1 MRVHNS
7 ELEKLTNGAKVR
19 ANRLGYNMHNGQRSA
34 QIVRFGLFEADLQ
47 TGELRKNGVKV
58 PLQGQPF
65 QVCAILLSR
74 SGELVS
80 REELRQEVWP
90 EDTFVDFDHAL
101 NTAITKI
108 RLALGDQA
116 DNPRFVETLPRR
128 GYRFIAPVDKPS
140 SPTPALHPPQKP
152 VGLTPRVRWIAG
164 ATLLLALLS
173 AVGIWRFARKRAETG
188 LPPLEVVPLAAL
200 PGFESD
206 PAFSP
211 DGNQVAF
218 AFGAEG
224 DKCGIYTI
232 MVDGDKPLRLTSG
245 DGDAFPTWSPD
256 GRRVAFYRFS
266 EHGTAVYTVPALGG
280 TEQRLHAGFSGSWTA
295 GLDWSPDG
303 KVLAFSEGQEDKNR
317 AWIALL
323 SLADSTTR
331 PLTSPSNQEYD
342 TAPAFSPDGST
353 VAFVRGIVAGV
364 VSDLYVSPVTGGTPK
379 RLTFDKTWI
388 LGSLTWTPDGREI
401 VFSSTRGGLGALWRV
416 SASGGTPRPV
426 AGVGVIAWSPSIAPK
441 GNQLVYQ
448 HMAFKDSLFRLDLKD
463 DIHPQGPPVFLRS
476 EKGFNWRPQF
486 SPDGK
491 RFVFESNAFGYSDLW
506 ACDGDGSH
514 CGPLTSLRGTAGAAR
529 WSPDGRYIAFEFR
542 PKDHS
547 EIYLL
552 EVGGDAPRLLPTLP
566 GSDNGG
572 PSWSRDGKWIYFYS
586 DREGEPFQLWKVP
599 VSGGPPVQITKNG
612 GVFAAESADGQSL
625 YYAKLRTPGIWK
637 MPLQGGE
644 EERVL
649 DRSGGGEWFNWALAR
664 NGIYFRDA
672 RESKDHH
679 YTGLLNFFDFASKK
693 ITTVSTLDQPG
704 GVGIGLS
711 ADGRSVLYDG
721 KGDAES
727 SIMLVKNF
735 R

>member
-1 MRVHNS
+1 MCYMD
-7 ELEKLTNGAKVR
+7 NGK
-19 ANRLGYNMHNGQRSA
+19 RSA
-34 QIVRFGLFEADLQ
+34 QIIRFGQFEADLQ
-47 TGELRKNGVKV
+47 TRELRRNGIKV
-58 PLQGQPF
+58 PLQDQPF

-80 REELRQEVWP
+80 REELRQQVWP
-90 EDTFVDFDHAL
+90 EDTFVDFDHAV

-128 GYRFIAPVDKPS
+128 GYRFIAPVDRPS
-140 SPTPALHPPQKP
+140 PLEPEPFFPQNPGQAVTPKK
-152 VGLTPRVRWIAG
+152 RWIAG
-164 ATLLLALLS
+164 LAVLLALLS
-173 AVGIWRFARKRAETG
+173 AIGIWRFARKGSETDR
-188 LPPLEVVPLAAL
+188 PPLEVVPIAAL

-218 AFGAEG
+218 AFGAK
-224 DKCGIYTI
+224 DQCGIYTI
-232 MVDGDKPLRLTSG
+232 MIDGGKALRLTS
-245 DGDAFPTWSPD
+245 DPSDAFPTWSPD
-256 GRRVAFYRFS
+256 GRRLAFYRFS
-266 EHGTAVYTVPALGG
+266 ENGTAVYTIPALGG
-280 TEQRLHAGFSGSWTA
+280 TEQRVHSGFSGAWTV
-295 GLDWSPDG
+295 GLGWSPDG
-303 KVLAFSEGQEDKNR
+303 KVLAISEGQQDKNR

-323 SLADSTTR
+323 SLIDSTTR
-331 PLTSPSNQEYD
+331 PLTSPSSLEYD
-342 TAPAFSPDGST
+342 TAPAFSPDGSA
-353 VAFVRGIVAGV
+353 VAFVRGAVAGV
-364 VSDLYVSPVTGGTPK
+364 VSDLYVVPVAGGTPK

-388 LGSLTWTPDGREI
+388 MGSLTWTPDGSEI
-401 VFSSTRGGLGALWRV
+401 VFSSMRGGLGALWRI
-416 SASGGTPRPV
+416 SASGGKPRPV
-426 AGVGVIAWSPSIAPK
+426 EGVGVIAWSPSISPK

-448 HMAFKDSLFRLDLKD
+448 HMGFKDSLFRLDLKD
-463 DIHPQGPPVFLRS
+463 ETHPQGPPVFLRS

-491 RFVFESNAFGYSDLW
+491 KIVFESNALGYSDLW
-506 ACDGDGSH
+506 VCDVDGSH
-514 CGPLTSLRGTAGAAR
+514 CAALTSLRGTAGAPR

-547 EIYLL
+547 EIYLV
-552 EVGGDAPRLLPTLP
+552 EVGGGPPRLLQTLS

-572 PSWSRDGKWIYFYS
+572 PSWSRDGKSIYFYS
-586 DREGEPFQLWKVP
+586 DRGGEPFQLWKTP
-599 VSGGPPVQITKNG
+599 VEGGPPTQITKNG
-612 GVFAAESADGQSL
+612 GVFAAESADGLSL
-625 YYAKLRTPGIWK
+625 YYSKLQVPGIYR
-637 MPLQGGE
+637 MPLLGGE
-644 EERVL
+644 EQRVL
-649 DRSGGGEWFNWALAR
+649 DQAGGGEWFNWALGR

-672 RESKDHH
+672 EKSKDHD
-679 YTGLLNFFDFASKK
+679 YVGRLSFFDLASRK

-711 ADGRSVLYDG
+711 ADGKSVLYDG